1 MTINNGG
8 KYFSGRVDQKR
19 LSCEHC
25 GDSGM
30 DDQFMID
37 ANKARKYADVPMV
50 VNSGARCPVHNKKIG
65 GVANSSHVVNIK
77 TGRKSRAMDVKA
89 LNWWMVFKIV
99 YGLIRAGFER
109 IFIYITISKTLRIK
123 PKHIHF
129 DGDKTK
135 PQELIGIKTYRKGKS
150 GGN

>member
-1 MTINNGG
+1 
-8 KYFSGRVDQKR
+8 
-19 LSCEHC
+19 
-25 GDSGM
+25 
-30 DDQFMID
+30 MID
-37 ANKARKYADVPMV
+37 ANKARGYSEVPYN
-50 VNSGARCPVHNKKIG
+50 VNSGARCPVHNKAVG
-65 GVANSSHVVNIK
+65 GVPSSSHVVNIK
-77 TGRKSRAMDVKA
+77 TGRKSKAMDVKA

-99 YGLIRAGFER
+99 YGLIRAGFKR

-135 PQELIGIKTYRKGKS
+135 PQELLGIKIYHKGKS